1 MNSDFTL
8 SPQQIAS
15 ILKGMLD
22 NVPAKTIAE
31 ACLDSSNN
39 ITLEELNRY
48 AQGHPKIREIEHYFK
63 CLLEQKTKDELF
75 SDWEACLNGKGIIH
89 SINSFIQKWCTS
101 SIPEAKN
108 LMEQCAKL
116 FDLIEHH
123 SIPSEELSLS
133 DMIESEWIETCEKND
148 AIAYLRFIE
157 QCSYCKYSNEAKEKF
172 LSLKKELLVDLI
184 RRPCYY
190 SREDMY
196 SYISKGVLTYD
207 DLVVKSKVLDDTAYK
222 HIKIYPSLRDE
233 IGSLPYS
240 PIEVEMPKSNNT
252 DVYSFGMCG
261 SGGKTSLLA
270 AIMTLFD
277 NKNFVLHESYG
288 AGYARYLSD
297 CMFRNALPPAT
308 DTSYIQVINTSLQS
322 ENAWHGVSFVEFSG
336 EKAIE
341 IAGDDETMFVS
352 RNIGEDHFKLLNNT
366 NRKILLFAIDLSNK
380 KQLKLYYYDEVDSQ
394 YVFQSDIA
402 ELWAI
407 RLKKDKEFC
416 KKIVAI
422 KIVVTKKD
430 IWNICSSQQAINTII
445 ENGYKVFYDTIVD
458 ICHEHKIMEYNNFM
472 PEVIPFSIGK
482 FMPGDLYNFDD
493 SDARILLDSIRRDL
507 DYHYANKSIMN
518 KLRTIFKM

>member
-48 AQGHPKIREIEHYFK
+48 AQGHRKIKEIEHYYEY
-63 CLLEQKTKDELF
+63 LSEQKTKDELF
-75 SDWEACLNGKGIIH
+75 SDWDACLNGKGIIH
-89 SINSFIQKWCTS
+89 SINSFIQKWNTS

-116 FDLIEHH
+116 FDLIEQCG
-123 SIPSEELSLS
+123 IPSEELSLS
-133 DMIESEWIETCEKND
+133 EMIEREWIETCEKND
-148 AIAYLRFIE
+148 IIAYYYFTE
-157 QCSYCKYSNEAKEKF
+157 HYTYCKYSNEAKEKF

-222 HIKIYPSLRDE
+222 HIKIYPSLTDE
-233 IGSLPYS
+233 VGRLPYS

-252 DVYSFGMCG
+252 DVYSFGTCE

-277 NKNFVLHESYG
+277 NKNFVLHDSYG

-308 DTSYIQVINTSLQS
+308 DQSYIQVINTSLQS
-322 ENAWHGVSFVEFSG
+322 ENAWHGVSFIEFSG
-336 EKAIE
+336 EKAQD
-341 IAGDDETMFVS
+341 IAEDDDPMFVS
-352 RNIGEDHFKLLNNT
+352 CNIGPNLMKLMNNT
-366 NRKILLFAIDLSNK
+366 NKKILLFAIDPSFTK
-380 KQLKLYYYDEVDSQ
+380 KTFSRSIFDLGL
-394 YVFQSDIA
+394 FQSDIA
-402 ELWAI
+402 ASWAI

-430 IWNICSSQQAINTII
+430 IWNIHSSQQAINKII
-445 ENGYKVFYDTIVD
+445 EYGYKVFYDTIVD
-458 ICHEHKIMEYNNFM
+458 ICHEYKIMEYNNFM

-482 FMPGDLYNFDD
+482 FMPGHVYNFDD
-493 SDARILLDSIRRDL
+493 NDARILLDSIRRDL

-518 KLRTIFKM
+518 KLRAIFKM